1 MILYI
6 LSKKGIFFTL
16 QPIPNFSK
24 NSFKFRN
31 VNSDSNTYEENTG
44 KREVQKENAQLAI
57 DLIKQPAGREAGKKQ
72 MSEVRDRRSEIRGR
86 RTTETAAKK
95 SPTGINSGWAFV
107 F

>member
-57 DLIKQPAGREAGKKQ
+57 HLIRQLINQTLIKQLAGREAGKKQ

-86 RTTETAAKK
+86 QKNTDDQ
-95 SPTGINSGWAFV
+95 
-107 F
+107 